1 MKRNRKLVLA
11 ALFAAF
17 ITSCSAPAERTA
29 IPRNEEIEKKVDNLL
44 RGMTLE
50 EKVGQMTQITSTAI
64 ARGIEITEF
73 GDFEMLRH
81 EK

>member
-1 MKRNRKLVLA
+1 MTNMKSNYKLVLV

-17 ITSCSAPAERTA
+17 ISSCSAPAEKTA
-29 IPRNEEIEKKVDNLL
+29 IPRDEELEKRVDQIL

-64 ARGIEITEF
+64 ARGIELTEV
-73 GDFEMLRH
+73 GD
-81 EK
+81 